1 MGRALTKGEKRTFF
15 FLSLHGVIL
24 YTLFFIM
31 PVILGLFYS
40 MTDWNGISRSFNFI
54 ALENYFRIARDSR
67 VFSSLRFN
75 FLYMLV
81 FVVAVNFQAML
92 LALLLNSAKLKFR
105 RTFRA
110 IFFFPAVLSMVVV
123 GLIFDQ
129 IFYHV
134 IPRLGDL
141 TGWEFLMRNLLGRG
155 ETAIWGVLFVSIWRN
170 TAVPMVLLIAGLQT
184 VPGELIEASIL
195 DGTNAVQRFF
205 AVIFPFLVPALNMTL
220 VLTIKHGIMVFDVIM
235 AMTGGGPGRATEAI
249 GLLVYNVG
257 FDEMRFG
264 YASALSFLL
273 FGIIALISMIQI
285 KVLKTRE
292 AGQI

>member
-1 MGRALTKGEKRTFF
+1 MGRALTFGEKRTFF
-15 FLSLHGVIL
+15 LLSLHGVVL
-24 YTLFFIM
+24 YTLFFIL
-31 PVILGLFYS
+31 PVVLGLFYS
-40 MTDWNGISRSFNFI
+40 MTDCNGIGRSYNFI
-54 ALENYFRIARDSR
+54 ALENYFRLARDSR
-67 VFSSLRFN
+67 VYNALRFN
-75 FLYMLV
+75 FTYMLF
-81 FVVAVNFQAML
+81 FVVIVNSQAML
-92 LALLLNSAKLKFR
+92 LALLLNSARLRFR
-105 RTFRA
+105 RGFRA

-134 IPRLGDL
+134 VPRFGELL
-141 TGWEFLMRNLLGRG
+141 GWEFLTRNLLGRG
-155 ETAIWGVLFVSIWRN
+155 ETAIWSVLFVSAWRN

-195 DGTNAVQRFF
+195 DGANALQRFF
-205 AVIFPFLVPALNMTL
+205 AVIFPFLIPALNMTL

-285 KVLKTRE
+285 KVLKTKE